1 MSGTLRRDAARR
13 KSAESPGRATWRMI
27 RAGVSWALLIA
38 VAAIACAVIVVPAV
52 TGARPFRSEERV

>member
-13 KSAESPGRATWRMI
+13 KPAESPGRATWRMI

-52 TGARPFRSEERV
+52 AGA